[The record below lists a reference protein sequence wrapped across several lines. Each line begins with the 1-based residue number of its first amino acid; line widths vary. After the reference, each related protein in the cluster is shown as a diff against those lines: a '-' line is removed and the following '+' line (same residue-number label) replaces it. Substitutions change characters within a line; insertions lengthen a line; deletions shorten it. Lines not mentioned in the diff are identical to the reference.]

1 MGKFLDAIR
10 SGGMVGA
17 TAGAVYAK
25 GNTGTKPAVGAS
37 INKPSTRV
45 HWPNPMEPNSTPW
58 SLTNV
63 LNNINKQG
71 TPTSAGSSQTKSSL
85 TSTVGNI
92 INNKNKTNNSQA
104 YYITH
109 NEQGKPYGSIL
120 SEDEF
125 KNNPVRRYYKGD
137 YEAYKRAEQQKA
149 STMRNA
155 VNETNKQRRDAGLTG
170 NWTVNDVR
178 AHDMVLN
185 NMAMSG
191 QTITDQDQLG
201 LSDKYASA
209 ALDLM
214 DSTNPDE
221 FKWNKWIQEN
231 KGAALEDN
239 PAYKK
244 AQKEAIDAYMSGT
257 YFGSTWEKAKER
269 NPLLTDEGL
278 LEYFENT
285 MPEVYYANR
294 ANSNDTEPLIKTME
308 QRANKAYALKR
319 KQSPDYIAKDYDEY
333 IDMVNQGLIA
343 PAVKLDTTGKQV
355 SIPYGTSKEDYNA
368 YLQRKYA
375 DNGDDYYNRNYG
387 ELAKSDPNF
396 WKGSPEAF
404 DADGNPVDAN
414 TYLWLLNN
422 PLTSAL
428 LQGMDASG
436 NFSGAG
442 PTMEQIARDPSAVG
456 YGLYSERDV
465 ADMYASHI
473 LAGDEMGAM
482 LESNPE
488 LMNAI
493 LTQAYTPI
501 VDPKNPVTYDV
512 PMIENPNGSKSRD
525 PSKGVSGTLNLAE
538 GYKTPAQLA
547 AELIAN
553 PTSAE
558 GMNNLQILAAV
569 NALNNQDTTTPE
581 KDKDKN
587 KPSSGTGS
595 GGSGGGGYGGGNMP
609 AGGNPET
616 TDTLYSMP
624 EVGNYAARVI
634 LNKMLP
640 TGYDYD
646 YNKRLDKRLADIAA
660 AEQNYKGNVLP
671 SVERTYQDQAANTM
685 ANLVAA
691 LRANRASG
699 LTSGAS
705 RGAQAASDVQAV
717 QAASKENSEK
727 LSKLINDNL
736 AAFITQL
743 ASKRATVGNDT
754 ASELQGYASPMMTA
768 LGEVLAQYNYGSAA
782 AQVNNGG
789 LRRMQSYLV

>member
-1 MGKFLDAIR
+1 MGIFSKIASALG
-10 SGGMVGA
+10 SPGA
-17 TAGAVYAK
+17 GSNRVSAAPSRVNNNANAANSK
-25 GNTGTKPAVGAS
+25 GSVRTNT
-37 INKPSTRV
+37 NKPSTRV
-45 HWPNPMEPNSTPW
+45 HWPNPMDPNSSPWSLTGALNNPNKPTSAGSPGAGPVRKGSDKPNTGAYWPNPMEPNSTPW
-58 SLTNV
+58 SLTNI
-63 LNNINKQG
+63 LNNMNKPG
-71 TPTSAGSSQTKSSL
+71 TPTPAGSAG
-85 TSTVGNI
+85 
-92 INNKNKTNNSQA
+92 A
-104 YYITH
+104 
-109 NEQGKPYGSIL
+109 
-120 SEDEF
+120 
-125 KNNPVRRYYKGD
+125 NPVRKDSDTGG
-137 YEAYKRAEQQKA
+137 
-149 STMRNA
+149 
-155 VNETNKQRRDAGLTG
+155 TNKPNTG
-170 NWTVNDVR
+170 G
-178 AHDMVLN
+178 
-185 NMAMSG
+185 SSPEPYY
-191 QTITDQDQLG
+191 QT
-201 LSDKYASA
+201 S
-209 ALDLM
+209 
-214 DSTNPDE
+214 
-221 FKWNKWIQEN
+221 
-231 KGAALEDN
+231 
-239 PAYKK
+239 
-244 AQKEAIDAYMSGT
+244 KEAVDAYMSGT
-257 YFGSTWEKAKER
+257 YFGPTWEKAKER
-269 NPLLTDEGL
+269 NPLLTDEAL
-278 LEYFENT
+278 LENYGA
-285 MPEVYYANR
+285 EVYSSVPKDVGYYMPMDPTLKNIVTDKDRIAALERKAN
-294 ANSNDTEPLIKTME
+294 E
-308 QRANKAYALKR
+308 AYATKR
-319 KQSPDYIAKDYDEY
+319 RQSPDYIAKDYDEY
-333 IDMVNQGLIA
+333 VDMVNQGLIA

-404 DADGNPVDAN
+404 DADGNPVDTN

-422 PLTSAL
+422 PLTRTV

-442 PTMEQIARDPSAVG
+442 PTMEQLARDPSNGG

-488 LMNAI
+488 LMKAI

-501 VDPKNPVTYDV
+501 VDPKNPVTYKPFMKTTSDG
-512 PMIENPNGSKSRD
+512 PDDAMW
-525 PSKGVSGTLNLAE
+525 GTLNLAE
-538 GYKTPAQLA
+538 GSKTPAQLA
-547 AELIAN
+547 AELLAD
-553 PTSAE
+553 PTSAS
-558 GMNNLQILAAV
+558 GMNNLQVLAAV
-569 NALNNQDTTTPE
+569 NALNNQDTTTP
-581 KDKDKN
+581 DD
-587 KPSSGTGS
+587 TGS
-595 GGSGGGGYGGGNMP
+595 GGSGGGGSGGGGNGGGNMP

-624 EVGNYAARVI
+624 EVGNYAARMI

-671 SVERTYQDQAANTM
+671 SVERTYQDQAANTL

-717 QAASKENSEK
+717 QAASKENSENLRK
-727 LSKLINDNL
+727 LVNDNL
-736 AAFITQL
+736 ASFLTQL
-743 ASKRATVGNDT
+743 ASKRATAGNDT

>member
-1 MGKFLDAIR
+1 MGFLSRIVSAFTGSNSR
-10 SGGMVGA
+10 GSSGGNSGGTSVSNAAASSGSVGA
-17 TAGAVYAK
+17 V
-25 GNTGTKPAVGAS
+25 TGRFGTGDSNPNKNIP
-37 INKPSTRV
+37 NKPSTNIS
-45 HWPNPMEPNSTPW
+45 WPNPTDPNSNPW
-58 SLTNV
+58 SLTNI
-63 LNNINKQG
+63 LNNINNKG
-71 TPTSAGSSQTKSSL
+71 IPLSEGSAGIGPIRKEPDTAFTGSNSRGSSGGNSGGTSVSNAAASSGSVGAVTGRFGTGDSNSNKNISNKSS
-85 TSTVGNI
+85 TGVSSPDPNY
-92 INNKNKTNNSQA
+92 QA
-104 YYITH
+104 
-109 NEQGKPYGSIL
+109 S
-120 SEDEF
+120 
-125 KNNPVRRYYKGD
+125 
-137 YEAYKRAEQQKA
+137 
-149 STMRNA
+149 
-155 VNETNKQRRDAGLTG
+155 
-170 NWTVNDVR
+170 
-178 AHDMVLN
+178 
-185 NMAMSG
+185 
-191 QTITDQDQLG
+191 
-201 LSDKYASA
+201 
-209 ALDLM
+209 
-214 DSTNPDE
+214 
-221 FKWNKWIQEN
+221 
-231 KGAALEDN
+231 
-239 PAYKK
+239 
-244 AQKEAIDAYMSGT
+244 KEAINAYMSGT
-257 YFGSTWEKAKER
+257 YFGPTWEKAKER

-278 LEYFENT
+278 LEYYKND
-285 MPEVYYANR
+285 MPEVFYANL
-294 ANSNDTEPLIKTME
+294 ANSNDPEPLIKTME
-308 QRANKAYALKR
+308 QRANEAYALKR
-319 KQSPDYIAKDYDEY
+319 KRSPDYIAKDYNEY
-333 IDMVNQGLIA
+333 VDMVNQGLIA
-343 PAVKLDTTGKQV
+343 PRIKMDTTGKQISV
-355 SIPYGTSKEDYNA
+355 PYGISKEDYNA

-404 DADGNPVDAN
+404 DADGNPVDTN

-422 PLTSAL
+422 PLTRTV

-442 PTMEQIARDPSAVG
+442 PTMEQLARDPSNGG

-488 LMNAI
+488 LMSAI
-493 LTQAYTPI
+493 LTQAYTPK
-501 VDPKNPVTYDV
+501 VDPNNPVTYDV
-512 PMIENPNGSKSRD
+512 PMKINPDGSKSRD
-525 PSKGVSGTLNLAE
+525 ASKGVSGTLNLAE
-538 GYKTPAQLA
+538 DYKTPIQLA
-547 AELIAN
+547 AGLIAD

-558 GMNNLQILAAV
+558 GMNNLQILAAANEV
-569 NALNNQDTTTPE
+569 NKQNTTTPE
-581 KDKDKN
+581 KDKDEGS
-587 KPSSGTGS
+587 PSPGVGS
-595 GGSGGGGYGGGNMP
+595 GSGDYRGGGGMP

-616 TDTLYSMP
+616 NDTLYSMP
-624 EVGNYAARVI
+624 EVGNYAARMI

-671 SVERTYQDQAANTM
+671 SVERTYQDQAANTL

-717 QAASKENSEK
+717 QAASKENSENLRK
-727 LSKLINDNL
+727 LVNDNL
-736 AAFITQL
+736 ASFLTQL
-743 ASKRATVGNDT
+743 ASKRATAGNDT

>member
-1 MGKFLDAIR
+1 MGIFSKIASALG
-10 SGGMVGA
+10 SPGA
-17 TAGAVYAK
+17 GSNRVNAAPSRVNNNTSAANSK
-25 GNTGTKPAVGAS
+25 GSVRTST
-37 INKPSTRV
+37 NKPSTRV
-45 HWPNPMEPNSTPW
+45 HWPNPMDPNSTPWSLTGALNNPNKPTSAGSSGAGPVRRSSDKPNTGVYWPNPIEPNSSPW

-71 TPTSAGSSQTKSSL
+71 TPAPAGSS
-85 TSTVGNI
+85 G
-92 INNKNKTNNSQA
+92 A
-104 YYITH
+104 
-109 NEQGKPYGSIL
+109 
-120 SEDEF
+120 
-125 KNNPVRRYYKGD
+125 NPVRKDSDTGGTNKPNTGVSSPDSIYQTPKEAVDAYTFGTYSGPAMPILDKD
-137 YEAYKRAEQQKA
+137 LIVDLEQKKQAKEAYA
-149 STMRNA
+149 T
-155 VNETNKQRRDAGLTG
+155 
-170 NWTVNDVR
+170 
-178 AHDMVLN
+178 
-185 NMAMSG
+185 
-191 QTITDQDQLG
+191 
-201 LSDKYASA
+201 
-209 ALDLM
+209 
-214 DSTNPDE
+214 
-221 FKWNKWIQEN
+221 
-231 KGAALEDN
+231 
-239 PAYKK
+239 
-244 AQKEAIDAYMSGT
+244 
-257 YFGSTWEKAKER
+257 
-269 NPLLTDEGL
+269 
-278 LEYFENT
+278 
-285 MPEVYYANR
+285 
-294 ANSNDTEPLIKTME
+294 
-308 QRANKAYALKR
+308 KR
-319 KQSPDYIAKDYDEY
+319 KQSQQSPDYIAKDYDEY
-333 IDMVNQGLIA
+333 VDMVNQGLIA

-387 ELAKSDPNF
+387 ELAKYDPNF

-404 DADGNPVDAN
+404 DADGNPIDTN

-422 PLTSAL
+422 PLTRTV

-442 PTMEQIARDPSAVG
+442 PTMEQLARDPSVGG

-501 VDPKNPVTYDV
+501 VDPNNPVTYKPYMKTTPDG
-512 PMIENPNGSKSRD
+512 PDGAMW
-525 PSKGVSGTLNLAE
+525 GTLNLVE
-538 GYKTPAQLA
+538 GSKTPAQLA
-547 AELIAN
+547 AELLAD
-553 PTSAE
+553 PTSAS
-558 GMNNLQILAAV
+558 GMNNLQVLAAV

-581 KDKDKN
+581 KPD
-587 KPSSGTGS
+587 GTGS
-595 GGSGGGGYGGGNMP
+595 GGSGGGGSGGGSNGGGNMP

-624 EVGNYAARVI
+624 EVGNYAARMI

-671 SVERTYQDQAANTM
+671 SVERTYQDQAANTL

-717 QAASKENSEK
+717 QAASKENSENLRK
-727 LSKLINDNL
+727 LVNDNL
-736 AAFITQL
+736 ASFLTQL
-743 ASKRATVGNDT
+743 ASKRATAGNDT

>member
-1 MGKFLDAIR
+1 MGIFSKIASAL
-10 SGGMVGA
+10 SLGSTGA
-17 TAGAVYAK
+17 GSNRISAAPLRANNNANAANSK
-25 GNTGTKPAVGAS
+25 GSVGAS
-37 INKPSTRV
+37 TNKPSTRV
-45 HWPNPMEPNSTPW
+45 HWPNPMDPNSTPWSLTGALNNPNKPTSAGSSGAGPVRKGYGTGGTNKPSTGVYWPNPMEPNSTPW
-58 SLTNV
+58 SLTNI

-71 TPTSAGSSQTKSSL
+71 TPIPAGSAGAS
-85 TSTVGNI
+85 
-92 INNKNKTNNSQA
+92 
-104 YYITH
+104 
-109 NEQGKPYGSIL
+109 
-120 SEDEF
+120 
-125 KNNPVRRYYKGD
+125 PVRK
-137 YEAYKRAEQQKA
+137 E
-149 STMRNA
+149 S
-155 VNETNKQRRDAGLTG
+155 
-170 NWTVNDVR
+170 
-178 AHDMVLN
+178 
-185 NMAMSG
+185 
-191 QTITDQDQLG
+191 
-201 LSDKYASA
+201 
-209 ALDLM
+209 
-214 DSTNPDE
+214 
-221 FKWNKWIQEN
+221 
-231 KGAALEDN
+231 N
-239 PAYKK
+239 PAVPNKPNTDVSSPGPNY
-244 AQKEAIDAYMSGT
+244 QTSKEAIDAYMSGT
-257 YFGSTWEKAKER
+257 YFGPTWEKAKER
-269 NPLLTDEGL
+269 NPLLTDEAL
-278 LEYFENT
+278 LEYYGG
-285 MPEVYYANR
+285 EVYPSVGNNPMPMNPILKNNVTNKDLIAALERKAN
-294 ANSNDTEPLIKTME
+294 E
-308 QRANKAYALKR
+308 AYATKR
-319 KQSPDYIAKDYDEY
+319 RQSPDYIAKDYDEY
-333 IDMVNQGLIA
+333 VDMVNQGLIA

-404 DADGNPVDAN
+404 DADGNPVDTN

-422 PLTSAL
+422 PLTRTV

-442 PTMEQIARDPSAVG
+442 PTMEQLARDPSVGG

-488 LMNAI
+488 LMKAI

-501 VDPKNPVTYDV
+501 VDPNNPVTYKGYK
-512 PMIENPNGSKSRD
+512 NGITGDKNMW
-525 PSKGVSGTLNLAE
+525 GTLNLVE
-538 GYKTPAQLA
+538 GSKTPAQRA
-547 AELIAN
+547 AELLAD
-553 PTSAE
+553 PTSAS

-581 KDKDKN
+581 KPD
-587 KPSSGTGS
+587 GTGS
-595 GGSGGGGYGGGNMP
+595 GGSGGSGGGGNGGGNMP

-624 EVGNYAARVI
+624 EVGNYAARMI
-634 LNKMLP
+634 LNRMLP

-660 AEQNYKGNVLP
+660 AEQVYKGNVLP
-671 SVERTYQDQAANTM
+671 SVERTYQDQAANTL

-717 QAASKENSEK
+717 QAASKENSENLRK
-727 LSKLINDNL
+727 LVNDNL
-736 AAFITQL
+736 ASFLTQL
-743 ASKRATVGNDT
+743 ASKRATAGNDT